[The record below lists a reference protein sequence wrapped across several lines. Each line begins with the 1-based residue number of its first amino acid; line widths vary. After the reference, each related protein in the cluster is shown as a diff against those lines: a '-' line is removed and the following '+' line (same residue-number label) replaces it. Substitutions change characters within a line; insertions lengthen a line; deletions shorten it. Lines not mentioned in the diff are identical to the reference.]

1 MRGVKGEHAG
11 TLPSLE
17 TSPSV
22 RTRWS
27 TPSLCGWK
35 VGPADPRAPQSAH
48 LGALDWVHLA
58 HEVVGTHQQNISYVH
73 VPIVQHFTLVPSR
86 KPKHSRGVVFRA
98 VNRVAEERIRL
109 QAQIEA
115 SEQCEDAAQAHADA
129 AKQRAEAA
137 EQ

>member
-1 MRGVKGEHAG
+1 MVPGVS
-11 TLPSLE
+11 PE
-17 TSPSV
+17 TSPSASFSPV
-22 RTRWS
+22 SAVLYFYAVDMWG
-27 TPSLCGWK
+27 SLTCG
-35 VGPADPRAPQSAH
+35 AQQSVAV
-48 LGALDWVHLA
+48 GALDWVHLA

-109 QAQIEA
+109 QAQIKA
-115 SEQCEDAAQAHADA
+115 SEQREDGAQAHADA
-129 AKQRAEAA
+129 AMQRAEAA